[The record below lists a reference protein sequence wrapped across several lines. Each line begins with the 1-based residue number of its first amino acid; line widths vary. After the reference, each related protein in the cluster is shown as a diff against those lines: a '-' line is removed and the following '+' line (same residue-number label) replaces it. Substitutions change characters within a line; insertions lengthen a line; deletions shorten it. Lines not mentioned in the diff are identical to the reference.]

1 VRCGQSSA
9 MANPLQEAYAEV
21 LLNHIRQDAHPSVTE
36 MNMFEAIAPPRQ
48 LGQYL
53 AHLMERIESEPH
65 PSISMMRR
73 VEAIVM
79 RFGG

>member
-1 VRCGQSSA
+1 
-9 MANPLQEAYAEV
+9 MANEIQAAYAEV
-21 LLNHIRQDAHPSVTE
+21 LLNRIRQDMFPSATH
-36 MNMFEAIAPPRQ
+36 MDMFEAVAPPQQ

-73 VEAIVM
+73 VEAIIT
-79 RFGG
+79 RFGA